1 MIINI
6 SITKYLNSFPLL
18 VKKTTG
24 EAERIKRHKGRV
36 FPLPNEPSV
45 HRVWLPNKTTPG
57 LAMARTFGDY
67 CLKDYGVISEP
78 EVTYRRLSLKDEFVV
93 LASDGV
99 CLNHLFHFF
108 LFHRFHRIVNI
119 KEILNT
125 WYR

>member
-78 EVTYRRLSLKDEFVV
+78 EVTIRRLSKKDEFVV
-93 LASDGV
+93 LATDGV
-99 CLNHLFHFF
+99 
-108 LFHRFHRIVNI
+108 RQR
-119 KEILNT
+119 
-125 WYR
+125 